1 MDPAPAPHG
10 LPGLVIGMNTI
21 LYCEKWPETVAFYR
35 TGLQLPVTVSKDWFV
50 EFRLTDTAR
59 LSIADAGRATRDTT
73 RGQGHL
79 ITFQVKDMAETR
91 ARLCR
96 AGLNPT
102 PVTPHAWGADVMYL
116 IDPEGNCLEFWCRP
130 PHALQKKL

>member
-1 MDPAPAPHG
+1 MHSNITDPAPDPHVLSG
-10 LPGLVIGMNTI
+10 MVVGMNTI
-21 LYCEKWPETVAFYR
+21 LYCEKWSETVAFYR
-35 TGLQLPVTVSKDWFV
+35 IGLQLPVTVSTDWFV

-79 ITFQVKDMAETR
+79 ITFQVKDMTKTR
-91 ARLCR
+91 SRLR
-96 AGLNPT
+96 QAGLNPT

-116 IDPEGNCLEFWCRP
+116 TDPEGNCLEFWC
-130 PHALQKKL
+130 

>member
-1 MDPAPAPHG
+1 MTRLRPASNSES
-10 LPGLVIGMNTI
+10 PGIQGQIVCANTI
-21 LYCEKWPETVAFYR
+21 VYCEKWPETVAFYQ
-35 TGLQLPVTVSKDWFV
+35 TGLQLPVTVSTDWFV

-59 LSIADAGRATRDTT
+59 LSIADAGRTTRDTT

-79 ITFQVKDMAETR
+79 ITFQVKDMTETR
-91 ARLCR
+91 SRLKQ

-116 IDPEGNCLEFWCRP
+116 TDPEGNCLEFWC
-130 PHALQKKL
+130 

>member
-1 MDPAPAPHG
+1 MTYHQPASGQNSHELQAEI
-10 LPGLVIGMNTI
+10 VCANTI
-21 LYCEKWPETVAFYR
+21 LYCEKWPETVAFYQ

-59 LSIADAGRATRDTT
+59 LSIADAGRTTRNTS

-79 ITFQVKDMAETR
+79 ITFQVKDMKKTR
-91 ARLCR
+91 SRLCR

-102 PVTPHAWGADVMYL
+102 PVTTHAWGAKVMYL
-116 IDPEGNCLEFWCRP
+116 TDPEGNCLEFWC
-130 PHALQKKL
+130 

>member
-1 MDPAPAPHG
+1 MTRLRPAANSDSQV
-10 LPGLVIGMNTI
+10 LQEQIVCANTI
-21 LYCEKWPETVAFYR
+21 LYCEKWTETVAFYQ
-35 TGLQLPVTVSKDWFV
+35 TGLKLPVTESKDWFM

-59 LSIADAGRATRDTT
+59 LSIADANHTTRKTS

-91 ARLCR
+91 SRLCR

-102 PVTPHAWGADVMYL
+102 PVTTHAWGADVMYL
-116 IDPEGNCLEFWCRP
+116 TDPEGNCLEFWC
-130 PHALQKKL
+130 